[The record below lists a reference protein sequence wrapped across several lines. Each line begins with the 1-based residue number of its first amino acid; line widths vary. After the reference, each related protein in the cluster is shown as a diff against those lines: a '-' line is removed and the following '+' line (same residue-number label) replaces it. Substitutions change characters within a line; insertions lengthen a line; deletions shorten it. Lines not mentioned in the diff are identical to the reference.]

1 MRFRGI
7 VWVLVKRGVEAGD
20 GAVMMGVYLFLGM
33 LCFRVR
39 IRVRL
44 GLFRVIED
52 RVRFSFRF
60 RDRLGLFRVSF
71 REKLLNAEVH
81 ATRKYN

>member
-1 MRFRGI
+1 MS
-7 VWVLVKRGVEAGD
+7 VKRGVEAGD
-20 GAVMMGVYLFLGM
+20 GAVMGVYLFLGM

-52 RVRFSFRF
+52 
-60 RDRLGLFRVSF
+60 
-71 REKLLNAEVH
+71 
-81 ATRKYN
+81 

>member
-1 MRFRGI
+1 M
-7 VWVLVKRGVEAGD
+7 LVKRGVEAGD
-20 GAVMMGVYLFLGM
+20 GAVMGVYLFLGM

-44 GLFRVIED
+44 GLFRVS
-52 RVRFSFRF
+52 VR
-60 RDRLGLFRVSF
+60 
-71 REKLLNAEVH
+71 KNCLNAEVH

>member
-7 VWVLVKRGVEAGD
+7 VWVLVKHGVEARD
-20 GAVMMGVYLFLGM
+20 GAVTGVYLFLGM

-52 RVRFSFRF
+52 
-60 RDRLGLFRVSF
+60 LG
-71 REKLLNAEVH
+71 
-81 ATRKYN
+81 

>member
-1 MRFRGI
+1 M
-7 VWVLVKRGVEAGD
+7 LVKRGVEAGD
-20 GAVMMGVYLFLGM
+20 GAGAVMGVYLFLGM

-52 RVRFSFRF
+52 
-60 RDRLGLFRVSF
+60 
-71 REKLLNAEVH
+71 
-81 ATRKYN
+81 